1 MIAFRRG
8 RSAPLQVPLA
18 LAFTGSGA
26 VACWGAW
33 VLTSSVVDVDPAHE
47 TTQLM
52 SASYSVQ
59 IIVGA
64 LVVTMGAYFFTERA
78 AARTNSEM

>member
-1 MIAFRRG
+1 M
-8 RSAPLQVPLA
+8 
-18 LAFTGSGA
+18 
-26 VACWGAW
+26 
-33 VLTSSVVDVDPAHE
+33 LTSSVVDVDPAHE

-64 LVVTMGAYFFTERA
+64 LVVTLGAYFFTERA